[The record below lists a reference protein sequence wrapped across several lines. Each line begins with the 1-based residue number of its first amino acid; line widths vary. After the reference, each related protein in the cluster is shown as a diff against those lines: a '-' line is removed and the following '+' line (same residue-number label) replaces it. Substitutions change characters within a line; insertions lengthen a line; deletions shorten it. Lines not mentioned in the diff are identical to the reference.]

1 MTGPDKLAGPVVTD
15 KSELVGYLASGCTAP
30 EDWRIGTEHEKHGF
44 RFDDFRPLTYD
55 GPQGIGAMLDSL
67 LRFGWNPVY
76 EGDNVIALAMDDQS
90 VSLEPGG
97 QFELSGAPVANLHQ
111 TCAEVHSH
119 LAQVNAVGD
128 ELGVGFVGVGFQ
140 PKWQRGDIP
149 IMPKGRYDIMRA
161 YMPTRGNLGLDMMLR
176 SATVQVNL
184 DFLDEADMV
193 TKMRV
198 GLALQPIATALFAN
212 SPFTEG
218 KPNGFMSFRSHIWT
232 DTDPDRCGILP
243 FVFDGDMSFER
254 YVDHALD
261 VPMYFVN
268 RDGEYLDASGQSFRD
283 FLGGTLPALPGERPT
298 LDDWENHLTTL
309 FPEVRLKRYI
319 EMRGA
324 DSGPWDAICGL
335 PALWVGLL
343 YDSGVLEEAWQMV
356 KDWTIEEHEHLR
368 REVPR
373 HGFRAEHRGRT
384 VLEIAKDVMA
394 LSRKGLARRAILS
407 GNGQDETHYL
417 DSLDEITA
425 RGFTPAEGLLDAYH
439 NEWNGN
445 IDALFKDCMY

>member
-1 MTGPDKLAGPVVTD
+1 MTSSSATSPLGHRDQLVTYM
-15 KSELVGYLASGCTAP
+15 ETGCKPRA
-30 EDWRIGTEHEKHGF
+30 DWRIGTEHEKFAFDLETLRPLPYEGEKGIAALLEGF
-44 RFDDFRPLTYD
+44 R
-55 GPQGIGAMLDSL
+55 
-67 LRFGWNPVY
+67 RFGWQPVA
-76 EGDNVIALAMDDQS
+76 EGGKTIALVQDGS
-90 VSLEPGG
+90 SITLEPGG
-97 QFELSGAPVANLHQ
+97 QIELSGAPLENLHQ
-111 TCAEVHSH
+111 TCHEVHTH
-119 LAQVNAVGD
+119 LSEAKEIGE
-128 ELGVGFVGVGFQ
+128 ELGIAMMGMGFL
-140 PKWQRGDIP
+140 PKWTRQDMP
-149 IMPKGRYDIMRA
+149 WMPKARYDIMRR
-161 YMPTRGNLGLDMMLR
+161 YMPTKGDHGLDMMLR
-176 SATVQVNL
+176 TCTVQVNL
-184 DFLDEADMV
+184 DFASETCM
-193 TKMRV
+193 TRKFRV
-198 GLALQPIATALFAN
+198 GLALQPVATALFAN
-212 SPFTEG
+212 SPFTG
-218 KPNGFMSFRSHIWT
+218 GQPNGYLSYRSQVWT